1 MSTDVAIVT
10 TVSSDSVSRLFGP
23 AGAMDF
29 RANPG
34 MKDEYEDPKAIFDKM
49 KLKGAAPLEDINVL
63 KGTIYSY
70 KNRRIIA
77 RWLRDVCGAFN
88 LRSTTLCLAVQ
99 LADSYIISHLRQLE
113 LQKCQLAAVTA
124 LWIAAKFE
132 EMDADL
138 PSLRKIVDVCD
149 GAYAREQILA
159 MEESILSF
167 YKWYLPHT
175 TVVNHVYLQLHLLNN
190 VALFDSRPE
199 EAVPAVV
206 AVDVL
211 VQEAEGARGWVRLSL
226 EAHVSLQDCLAQLC
240 AVSRLLYSPS
250 TSVFQLFGG
259 GLLLAE
265 RLPLTTTLRELPL
278 DGKGGRRLFVCS
290 SSSQV
295 TATFAERGSYVILRS
310 INASLLD
317 LCDILTQ
324 EVVTHVEFLRLYNY
338 VTAFGVMGLALCLVS
353 VDKDENRR
361 LLSHVHKTLGISA
374 TQSLAVADL
383 LTAKY
388 KEALP
393 TIRDGDCLP
402 RPPEGFRETL
412 CYCFDR
418 RLS

>member
-10 TVSSDSVSRLFGP
+10 TLSSDSVSQLFGP

-29 RANPG
+29 RSGPG

-49 KLKGAAPLEDINVL
+49 KLKDVKPLADINVL

-70 KNRRIIA
+70 KNRRIIT

-99 LADSYIISHLRQLE
+99 LADAYVVGNLRQLE
-113 LQKCQLAAVTA
+113 LHKCQLAAVTA

-149 GAYAREQILA
+149 GAYAKEHILA
-159 MEESILSF
+159 MEEAILSF
-167 YKWYLPHT
+167 FKWYLPHT

-190 VALFDSRPE
+190 PALIDARPA
-199 EAVPAVV
+199 EAVPSV
-206 AVDVL
+206 
-211 VQEAEGARGWVRLSL
+211 
-226 EAHVSLQDCLAQLC
+226 VSLDLLLLDANGGRVWANLTAESGQSVHDCLNQLC
-240 AVSRLLYSPS
+240 AASHLLYSSS

-259 GLLLAE
+259 CFLLAE
-265 RLPLTTTLRELPL
+265 RLPHTTLLKDLPL
-278 DGKGGRRLFVCS
+278 DGSGCRRLFVCS
-290 SSSQV
+290 ASSQV

-310 INASLLD
+310 INAAFLD

-324 EVVTHVEFLRLYNY
+324 EVVTHVEFLRLYSY

-353 VDKDENRR
+353 PDRDENKR
-361 LLSHVHKTLGISA
+361 LLTHVHKTLDISA
-374 TQSLAVADL
+374 TQGLAVADL
-383 LTAKY
+383 LTSKY
-388 KEALP
+388 REALP
-393 TIRDGDCLP
+393 TIREGSRLP
-402 RPPEGFRETL
+402 TPPDNFRDTL

>member
-1 MSTDVAIVT
+1 MT

-29 RANPG
+29 RSNPG
-34 MKDEYEDPKAIFDKM
+34 MKDEYEDPKAIFNKM
-49 KLKGAAPLEDINVL
+49 KQKDVKPLSDINILKGS
-63 KGTIYSY
+63 IYSY
-70 KNRRIIA
+70 KNRRIIT

-99 LADSYIISHLRQLE
+99 LTDAYIVGNLKQLE

-138 PSLRKIVDVCD
+138 PNLRKIVDVCD
-149 GAYAREQILA
+149 GAYAKENILL

-167 YKWYLPHT
+167 FKWYLPHT

-190 VALFDSRPE
+190 PALIIAKKE
-199 EAVPAVV
+199 EVVPATVV
-206 AVDVL
+206 VNLLVL
-211 VQEAEGARGWVRLSL
+211 DSQEAQAWVSVTLNS
-226 EAHVSLQDCLAQLC
+226 AQTLQDCLGELC
-240 AVSRLLYSPS
+240 AAARLLYTTS
-250 TSVFQLFGG
+250 TSVFQLFGTDVF
-259 GLLLAE
+259 LAE
-265 RLPLTTTLRELPL
+265 RLPHATIVKDLLL
-278 DGKGGRRLFVCS
+278 DSTGSRRLFVCS
-290 SSSQV
+290 SRSQV

-310 INASLLD
+310 INAGFLD

-324 EVVTHVEFLRLYNY
+324 EVVTHVEFLRLYSY
-338 VTAFGVMGLALCLVS
+338 VTAFGVLGLALCLIS
-353 VDKDENRR
+353 HDNEENKR
-361 LLSHVHKTLGISA
+361 LLEHVRKTLDISA
-374 TQSLAVADL
+374 TQGLAAADL
-383 LTAKY
+383 LTIKY

-393 TIRDGDCLP
+393 TIREGSSLP
-402 RPPEGFRETL
+402 RPGEDFRETL

>member
-1 MSTDVAIVT
+1 MT

-29 RANPG
+29 RSNPG
-34 MKDEYEDPKAIFDKM
+34 MKDEYEDPKAIFNKM
-49 KLKGAAPLEDINVL
+49 KQKDVKPLSDINILKGS
-63 KGTIYSY
+63 IYSY
-70 KNRRIIA
+70 KNRRIIT

-99 LADSYIISHLRQLE
+99 LTDAYIVGNLKQLE

-138 PSLRKIVDVCD
+138 PNLRKIVDVCD
-149 GAYAREQILA
+149 GAYAKENILL

-167 YKWYLPHT
+167 FKWYLPHT

-190 VALFDSRPE
+190 PALIIAKKE
-199 EAVPAVV
+199 EVVPATVV
-206 AVDVL
+206 VNLLVL
-211 VQEAEGARGWVRLSL
+211 DSQEAQAWVSVTLNS
-226 EAHVSLQDCLAQLC
+226 AQTLQDCLGELC
-240 AVSRLLYSPS
+240 AAARLLYTTS
-250 TSVFQLFGG
+250 TSVFQLFGTDVF
-259 GLLLAE
+259 LAE
-265 RLPLTTTLRELPL
+265 RLPHATIVKDLLL
-278 DGKGGRRLFVCS
+278 DSTGSRRLFVCS
-290 SSSQV
+290 SRSQV

-310 INASLLD
+310 INAGFLD

-324 EVVTHVEFLRLYNY
+324 EVVTHVEFLRLYSY
-338 VTAFGVMGLALCLVS
+338 VTAFGVLGLALCLIS
-353 VDKDENRR
+353 HDNEANKR
-361 LLSHVHKTLGISA
+361 LLEHVRKTLDISA
-374 TQSLAVADL
+374 TQGLAAADL
-383 LTAKY
+383 LTIKY

-393 TIRDGDCLP
+393 TIREGSSLP
-402 RPPEGFRETL
+402 RPGEDFRETL

>member
-1 MSTDVAIVT
+1 MTSDVAIVT

-29 RANPG
+29 RSNPG
-34 MKDEYEDPKAIFDKM
+34 MKDEYEDPKAIFNKM
-49 KLKGAAPLEDINVL
+49 KQKDVKPLSDINVL
-63 KGTIYSY
+63 KGSIYSY
-70 KNRRIIA
+70 KNRRIIT

-99 LADSYIISHLRQLE
+99 LADAYIVGNLKQLE

-138 PSLRKIVDVCD
+138 PNLRKVVDVCD
-149 GAYAREQILA
+149 GAYAKENILL

-167 YKWYLPHT
+167 FKWYLPHT

-190 VALFDSRPE
+190 PALIDAKKE
-199 EAVPAVV
+199 EVVRAAV
-206 AVDVL
+206 AVDLLVL
-211 VQEAEGARGWVRLSL
+211 DAQESRGWVSVTLN
-226 EAHVSLQDCLAQLC
+226 AAQTLQDCLNQLC
-240 AVSRLLYSPS
+240 AASRLLYSSS
-250 TSVFQLFGG
+250 TSVFQLFGSDVF
-259 GLLLAE
+259 LAE
-265 RLPLTTTLRELPL
+265 RLPPTTVIKDLPL
-278 DGKGGRRLFVCS
+278 DSTGSRRLFVCS

-310 INASLLD
+310 INSGFLD

-324 EVVTHVEFLRLYNY
+324 EVVTHVEFLRLYSY
-338 VTAFGVMGLALCLVS
+338 VTAFGVLGLALCLVS
-353 VDKDENRR
+353 HNKEENKK
-361 LLSHVHKTLGISA
+361 LLEHVHKTLDISA
-374 TQSLAVADL
+374 TQGLAVADL
-383 LTAKY
+383 LTTKY

-393 TIRDGDCLP
+393 TIREGSSLP
-402 RPPEGFRETL
+402 RPGEDFREIL

-418 RLS
+418 KLS